1 MTTQT
6 DWFIIGAT
14 FASPFLAVFAQRS
27 IEDYK
32 QEKQR
37 KLQLFKLLYA
47 TAHSPTGE
55 DFVNAF
61 NLVRIEFRKD
71 KDIVKYWEEYLAI
84 LTPPSSPITNVDHF
98 EFSSRAIDILYKLIG
113 AISKKVG
120 MDIDG
125 LHLKNSLYAPQAW
138 ANSQRLETSLKIGLN
153 DWLSGN
159 SRPKFEAHVVDHTI
173 DDM

>member
-1 MTTQT
+1 MTETE
-6 DWFIIGAT
+6 IYLIAAT
-14 FASPFLAVFAQRS
+14 VGSPFFAVFAQRT

-32 QEKQR
+32 QERQR

-84 LTPPSSPITNVDHF
+84 LTPSATPTTEAEHMESTL
-98 EFSSRAIDILYKLIG
+98 RRTDILYKLIG

-120 MDIDG
+120 MDLDG

-138 ANSQRLETSLKIGLN
+138 SNIQKLETSLKIGLN

-159 SRPKFEAHVVDHTI
+159 SRPKFEAHVVDHTT